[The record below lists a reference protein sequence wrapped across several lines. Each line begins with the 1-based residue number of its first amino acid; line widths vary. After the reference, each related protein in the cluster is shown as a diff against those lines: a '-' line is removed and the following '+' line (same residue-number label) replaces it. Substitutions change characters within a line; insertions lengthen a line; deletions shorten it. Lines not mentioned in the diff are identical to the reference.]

1 MTDVEVKGLQEI
13 NLNDKSEPE
22 SVIDEDQGIER
33 WAGRVA
39 VVTGASSPI
48 GIAICEALV
57 RHGLSVC
64 GLSTR
69 AGKHQLDDL
78 SKKFEKENLK
88 GKLQAFECD
97 IKEEGHVQPIFN
109 YIGDHY
115 DGIDLLI
122 NNSNI
127 MSKGLILEDDNT
139 PILRDIME
147 TNIIGMCIVTR
158 EASRLMMMR
167 KESRKQLGHVI
178 NILSIVGHK
187 FGVNSVRTKPRNG
200 LFPASRHA
208 ATAITECMRQEFLY
222 RCENVKI
229 TDISPG
235 LVEGQDTDIL
245 TEEERSHGKL
255 PALAPRDVA
264 SAVIYVISVKQN
276 VQVIN
281 LSRKSHE
288 DHKTSSFL
296 S

>member
-281 LSRKSHE
+281 LSRKSLE